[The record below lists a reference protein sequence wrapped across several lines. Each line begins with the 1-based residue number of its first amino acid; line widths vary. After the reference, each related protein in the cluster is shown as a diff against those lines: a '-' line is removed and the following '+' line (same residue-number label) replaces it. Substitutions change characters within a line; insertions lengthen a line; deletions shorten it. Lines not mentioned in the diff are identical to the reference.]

1 MKNGFKRVS
10 SLLLS
15 AAVLVLGIATTPQS
29 AEARHCNNGYKS
41 GYKSGWNRGA
51 NCAPNY
57 GHRAYKMNRKSNR
70 IAYKENKR
78 AIKTNAVSAQRAN
91 KNYRKAVRRWH

>member
-1 MKNGFKRVS
+1 MKNGLKRIS
-10 SLLLS
+10 SLMLS

-41 GYKSGWNRGA
+41 GWNRGA

-57 GHRAYKMNRKSNR
+57 GHRAYKMNRKANR

-78 AIKTNAVSAQRAN
+78 AIKTSAVSAQRAN
-91 KNYRKAVRRWH
+91 KNYRKAVRRWN